1 MTTILAIDQSTSA
14 TKALLFDAAGTVLDK
29 ESVPHTQHYP
39 RPGWVEHDAEQI
51 YDNTLRAIRTLLD
64 RNPQRRDDLL
74 CLSITNQRETIVVF
88 ERDTGRPLYR
98 AIVWQC
104 RRGDPICAE
113 LIEQGHGDFV
123 QQRTGLKIDTYFPAS
138 KLTWLF
144 RKEPGIRHKVE
155 SGKALIGTIDTYLIY
170 RLTGGKVF
178 ATDHTNASRTLLFNI
193 NTLDWDADLC
203 ALFRVPIGALP
214 EVRESSATFG
224 ETTCE
229 GALDRPLPIV
239 GVMGDSQAALF
250 AERCFRPGL
259 TKVTFGTGSSV
270 LLNIGPEPRLSDKGI
285 VTTIGWVLKGKPA
298 YAFEGII
305 NFTGATVQWLRDQL
319 RLIESAA
326 ETEALATSVPD
337 NGGVYLVPAFVGL
350 SAPYW
355 RADAKG
361 AIVGLTPGATREH
374 VVRAALEAIAY
385 QVRDVL
391 GLMASEAGMPLRT
404 VHGDGGAVSN
414 RFLMQFTADITQQAL
429 RASSVPELSALG
441 AVLAGGLGMGLY
453 GDLDAIERLPLG
465 FVDYT
470 PAMPPQQAD
479 ALYAGWQ
486 AAVRQVLAGG
496 DARSTEPSLPETQQ
510 AIIE

>member
-1 MTTILAIDQSTSA
+1 MTTILALDQSTSA
-14 TKALLFDAAGTVLDK
+14 TKALLFDASGAVLDK
-29 ESVPHTQHYP
+29 ESLPHTQHYP

-51 YDNTLRAIRTLLD
+51 YANTLHTIRTLIA
-64 RNPQRRDDLL
+64 RNAALRADLL
-74 CLSITNQRETIVVF
+74 YLSITNQRETIVVF
-88 ERDTGRPLYR
+88 ERATGRPLYP

-104 RRGDPICAE
+104 RRGDALCAE
-113 LIEQGHGDFV
+113 LIAQGHGDFV

-138 KLTWLF
+138 KLAWLF
-144 RKEPGIRHKVE
+144 KHEPGIRRRVE
-155 SGKALIGTIDTYLIY
+155 SGEALIGTIDSYLIY
-170 RLTGGKVF
+170 RLTSGAVF

-203 ALFRVPIGALP
+203 ALFEVPIGALP
-214 EVRESSATFG
+214 EARESSASFG

-229 GALDRPLPIV
+229 GALDYALPIA

-250 AERCFRPGL
+250 AERCYRPGL
-259 TKVTFGTGSSV
+259 AKVTFGTGSSV
-270 LLNIGPEPRLSDKGI
+270 LLNIGAEPRLSSRGI
-285 VTTIGWVLKGKPA
+285 VTTIGWVLRGQPT

-319 RLIESAA
+319 RLIETAA
-326 ETEALATSVPD
+326 ETEALATAVAD

-391 GLMASEAGMPLRT
+391 GLMASEAGMPLQT
-404 VHGDGGAVSN
+404 VHADGGAVSN
-414 RFLMQFTADITQQAL
+414 RFLMQFTADLTQHAL
-429 RASSVPELSALG
+429 RASSLPELSALG

-453 GDLDAIERLPLG
+453 SGLDAIERLPLS
-465 FVDYT
+465 FVDYS
-470 PAMPPQQAD
+470 PVMLPQQAD

-486 AAVRQVLAGG
+486 AAVRQVLAAGP
-496 DARSTEPSLPETQQ
+496 AVPEEKQH
-510 AIIE
+510 AAPEK

>member
-1 MTTILAIDQSTSA
+1 MTTILVLDQSTSA
-14 TKALLFDAAGTVLDK
+14 TKALLFDANGAVLDK
-29 ESVPHTQHYP
+29 ESLPHTQHYP

-51 YDNTLRAIRTLLD
+51 YANTLHAIRTLMA
-64 RNPQRRDDLL
+64 RNAAQRDDLL

-88 ERDTGRPLYR
+88 ERETGRPLYP

-104 RRGDPICAE
+104 RRGDALCAE
-113 LIEQGHGDFV
+113 LTAQGHGDFV

-138 KLTWLF
+138 KLAWLF
-144 RKEPGIRHKVE
+144 KHEPDIRRRVE
-155 SGKALIGTIDTYLIY
+155 SGEALIGTIDTYLIY
-170 RLTGGKVF
+170 RLTGGAVF

-193 NTLDWDADLC
+193 NTLAWDADLC
-203 ALFRVPIGALP
+203 ALFGVPVGALP

-229 GALDRPLPIV
+229 SALDRPLPIA

-250 AERCFRPGL
+250 AERCYRPGL
-259 TKVTFGTGSSV
+259 AKVTFGTGSSV
-270 LLNIGPEPRLSDKGI
+270 LLNIGPQPRLSDKGI
-285 VTTIGWVLKGKPA
+285 VTTIGWVLRGQPA

-319 RLIESAA
+319 RLIETAA
-326 ETEALATSVPD
+326 ETEALATSIPD

-374 VVRAALEAIAY
+374 IVRAALEAIAY

-391 GLMASEAGMPLRT
+391 GLMASEAGMPLQT
-404 VHGDGGAVSN
+404 VHADGGAVSN

-429 RASSVPELSALG
+429 RASSLPELSALG

-453 GDLDAIERLPLG
+453 SGLDAIERLPLS

-470 PAMPPQQAD
+470 PAMPPRHAD

-486 AAVRQVLAGG
+486 GAVQQVLA
-496 DARSTEPSLPETQQ
+496 AEPAAPREQHALLE
-510 AIIE
+510 